1 MIQTWRNSE
10 CCYVTS
16 GYALYIRPVTFEL
29 TALFEEKQP
38 GEPTPGGKCSHN
50 GGGTNSE
57 AEQSPR
63 AHLCVHKQLIPQD
76 KLLRFCLLGIPF
88 AQEACP
94 MHTSTGNHVEV
105 NTSKGKHQ

>member
-38 GEPTPGGKCSHN
+38 GEPTHMM
-50 GGGTNSE
+50 E
-57 AEQSPR
+57 VEQTVRQSNHR
-63 AHLCVHKQLIPQD
+63 
-76 KLLRFCLLGIPF
+76 G
-88 AQEACP
+88 
-94 MHTSTGNHVEV
+94 HTYVSIN
-105 NTSKGKHQ
+105 N